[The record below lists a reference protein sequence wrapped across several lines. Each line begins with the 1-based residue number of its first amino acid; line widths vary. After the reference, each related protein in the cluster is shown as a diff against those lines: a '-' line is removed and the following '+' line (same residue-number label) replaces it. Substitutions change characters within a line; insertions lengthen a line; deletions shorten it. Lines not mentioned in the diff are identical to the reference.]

1 MAPSRR
7 KSAAGK
13 AAAAAAAR
21 RQWKV
26 GDLVLAK
33 VKGFPAWPA
42 TVSEPEKWG
51 YPNPA
56 DWKKILV
63 YFFGTQQIAFCNPA
77 DVEPFTEEKK
87 QNLLMKRQGRGADF
101 VRAVQEIID
110 SYEKLKKQDQ
120 VDLSSDDDPTHANG
134 GNSLESSNHFEVKD
148 QRETSE
154 ATITGRNDP
163 SLQTDDASAE
173 AKIGSLQHKDVSLE
187 QPADNL
193 VIREKPIITTYTSRK
208 RSGGLRSRKRIM
220 QEKAPSIER
229 SRSSSRLESSRFQ
242 NIMMPPDDGNR
253 SSGDITRQIKK
264 SPDDSECDNADSSAF
279 VSNVSVEDNGSEIIT
294 ADSDSLSL
302 NEGSTLDSDVELSR
316 GLDFQIKAVVI
327 KKKRKQSR
335 KRGTDEV
342 AEPTVRLETEA
353 DVDVRLHDNNQI
365 PNLHHLPL
373 VKRARVRMG
382 KQSSLEEEH
391 NNFTQAEEKRST
403 EVAINAMEVDNSFF
417 QPEERTSHEAGVNIL
432 EPISSSSNSKGDLP
446 AHRDSLVV
454 RGVFSNSQLLRVKEI
469 QSFSCSADSESAL
482 PPTKRLHRALEAMSA
497 NASEGQAFIETST
510 VKALL
515 INGSSI
521 SMMSAS
527 DMVTVSKENS
537 ESEEQIADSPGNM
550 VSSFSS
556 GSKTILEETNKSSLD
571 VKICKEAGSIN
582 GPGLHKEVFP
592 EATDQGGDKDPSGLC
607 FETGNTC
614 ISIQAQSPLHLMPNL
629 DRRQVSLLS
638 HHGSLGQLLL
648 PKDEGNSDGT
658 ELKDFGDGNAN
669 KEPHTSKDSRMSPN
683 IISQADDTTKFT
695 PQKEV
700 GYEDSETVRSQINSD
715 SQANGI
721 CEVAKDVNFDQRQK
735 DASHVSFSEYHLDDK
750 DDLAQ
755 SSPPTAD
762 IVECPAQIFT
772 PNASVHVS
780 TSESVN
786 FIQNSGSSSPNSLSH
801 PKKIG
806 CTSVSD
812 EDKIESAVP
821 QRPKSI
827 GKWNNC
833 AEAHAALS
841 SFEAILGSL
850 TRTKESISRATRMAI
865 DCAKF
870 GVSAKV
876 VEILA
881 RSLESES
888 NLHKRVDLFFLVDS
902 IAQCSRGLK
911 GDAGGIYPS
920 AIQTVLPRLLSAAA
934 PPGSFAHENRRQCLK
949 VLRLWLERRILSE
962 SIIRHH
968 MRELDI
974 LGGSSSAGL
983 YSRRSA
989 RTERALDDPVRDM
1002 EGMLVDE
1009 YGSNSS
1015 FQLPGFCM
1023 PRMLKDEDDGSD
1035 SDGGF
1040 EAVTPEHY
1048 TETPEYQEFTPAVEK
1063 HTHILEDVDGELEME
1078 DVAPSCEAEMS
1089 STSGLLEQCLPQP
1102 FAPPLPQD
1110 VPPSSP
1116 PLPSSPPPPPPPP
1129 PPAMACSSAMPD
1141 PYTCGVDSNIYTN
1154 SHDLQD
1160 DLRQP
1165 STQNSVAPRINPS
1178 LSNAVPCRTPE
1189 CRDQI
1194 QVQHCDSTRSFS
1206 NYPVCQSNNVHRTDG
1221 PSFHH
1226 KAYPPRPQHP
1236 PPSNQF
1242 SYVQANQHAKSRREI
1257 PPPSYIHRFQPSH
1270 NFDCGNFYNNH
1281 ERMDLAHTSLMMAGD
1296 FLPPFL
1302 VCPRYPDKAKASY
1315 APVPYDGPPRE
1326 PTRLPHQE
1334 WDFHAREM
1342 HHRNFMP
1349 SRPPPERM
1357 GSSPSVPEKSIHEFT
1372 VKDSRGQDVN
1382 LGIYKGKVLLVVN
1395 VASKCG
1401 FTDSNYTQLTDLYKK
1416 YKDKGLEILAFPC
1429 NQFLKQEPGTSE
1441 DAQNFACTRYK
1452 ADYPIFHKVRVNGP
1466 NAAPVYKFLK
1476 ASKPGFMGN
1485 RIKWNFTKFLVGKD
1499 GQVLGRYSTTT
1510 APMAIEADIKKAL
1523 GEM

>member
-7 KSAAGK
+7 KGAAGK
-13 AAAAAAAR
+13 AAAAAAAAR

-87 QNLLMKRQGRGADF
+87 QTLLMKRQGRGADF

-110 SYEKLKKQDQ
+110 SYEKLKKQDR
-120 VDLSSDDDPTHANG
+120 VVLSSDDGPTHANG

-154 ATITGRNDP
+154 ATITGRNDL
-163 SLQTDDASAE
+163 SLQIDDASAE
-173 AKIGSLQHKDVSLE
+173 AKIGSLHHKDALLE
-187 QPADNL
+187 QPPDNV

-242 NIMMPPDDGNR
+242 NFMMPPDDGNK
-253 SSGDITRQIKK
+253 SSGDMSIDCIQDRSLRSARQIKK

-279 VSNVSVEDNGSEIIT
+279 VSNVSIEDNGSEIIT

-302 NEGSTLDSDVELSR
+302 NEGSTLDSGSRLETSETAVQCLEGDIELSR
-316 GLDFQIKAVVI
+316 GLDFQIKAVI
-327 KKKRKQSR
+327 RKKRKQNR
-335 KRGTDEV
+335 KRATDEV

-353 DVDVRLHDNNQI
+353 DVDVGLHDNNQNSQFACK
-365 PNLHHLPL
+365 NLNITQIKEDGDEHLPL

-391 NNFTQAEEKRST
+391 NNFTRAEEQRPN
-403 EVAINAMEVDNSFF
+403 EVALNAMEEDNSFF
-417 QPEERTSHEAGVNIL
+417 QPEERTSLEAGVNTL
-432 EPISSSSNSKGDLP
+432 EPISSSSNCNSDIP

-454 RGVFSNSQLLRVKEI
+454 RGIFSNVSPSKNCTPIQADKSQLLRVKEI
-469 QSFSCSADSESAL
+469 QSFCSSADSESAL
-482 PPTKRLHRALEAMSA
+482 PPSKRLHRALEAMSA
-497 NASEGQAFIETST
+497 NATEGQAFIETST
-510 VKALL
+510 VKTF

-521 SMMSAS
+521 SSIRSAS
-527 DMVTVSKENS
+527 DTVTVSKENS
-537 ESEEQIADSPGNM
+537 DSEEQIVDSPGNM

-556 GSKTILEETNKSSLD
+556 GSKKILEESNKSSLD
-571 VKICKEAGSIN
+571 VKICNEPGSIK
-582 GPGLHKEVFP
+582 GLGLCKEVFP
-592 EATDQGGDKDPSGLC
+592 EATDQGADKDLSGLC

-614 ISIQAQSPLHLMPNL
+614 VSTQARSPLHLMPNL
-629 DRRQVSLLS
+629 DRRQASLLS
-638 HHGSLGQLLL
+638 RHGSLGPLLL
-648 PKDEGNSDGT
+648 PKDEGNSGDT

-669 KEPHTSKDSRMSPN
+669 KELHTSKDSGMSPN
-683 IISQADDTTKFT
+683 IISQADDAAKVSPQSGANLLRFT
-695 PQKEV
+695 AEEV
-700 GYEDSETVRSQINSD
+700 GYEDSVTVRPQIDSD

-721 CEVAKDVNFDQRQK
+721 CEVAKDVNCDPRQK
-735 DASHVSFSEYHLDDK
+735 EASHVSFSEYHLDDK

-755 SSPPTAD
+755 SSPPPAD
-762 IVECPAQIFT
+762 RVECPAQVFT

-801 PKKIG
+801 PKKIVS
-806 CTSVSD
+806 TSVSD

-821 QRPKSI
+821 QRPKSV

-911 GDAGGIYPS
+911 GDVGGIYPS

-934 PPGSFAHENRRQCLK
+934 PPGSFAQENRRQCLK

-968 MRELDI
+968 IWELDI

-1048 TETPEYQEFTPAVEK
+1048 AEAPEYQEFTPAVEK

-1089 STSGLLEQCLPQP
+1089 STSGIGGGDAACNSHNQLEQCLPQP

-1129 PPAMACSSAMPD
+1129 PPAAPCSSAMPD
-1141 PYTCGVDSNIYTN
+1141 SYTSGVDSNNYTN

-1165 STQNSVAPRINPS
+1165 LTQNSVPPRINPS
-1178 LSNAVPCRTPE
+1178 LSNGVLCHTPE
-1189 CRDQI
+1189 CRDQM

-1242 SYVQANQHAKSRREI
+1242 SYVQANQHVKSRREI
-1257 PPPSYIHRFQPSH
+1257 PPPSYFRRFQHSH
-1270 NFDCGNFYNNH
+1270 DFDCGNFYNNH
-1281 ERMDLAHTSLMMAGD
+1281 ERMGPGPYELNDGWRFPA
-1296 FLPPFL
+1296 PFPG
-1302 VCPRYPDKAKASY
+1302 PRYPDKSKASY
-1315 APVPYDGPPRE
+1315 APVPYDGPPQE

-1334 WDFHAREM
+1334 WDFHSQGM
-1342 HHRNFMP
+1342 YHRNFMP
-1349 SRPPPERM
+1349 SRPPPECAIPVTNRA
-1357 GSSPSVPEKSIHEFT
+1357 PSIWRP
-1372 VKDSRGQDVN
+1372 R
-1382 LGIYKGKVLLVVN
+1382 
-1395 VASKCG
+1395 
-1401 FTDSNYTQLTDLYKK
+1401 
-1416 YKDKGLEILAFPC
+1416 
-1429 NQFLKQEPGTSE
+1429 
-1441 DAQNFACTRYK
+1441 
-1452 ADYPIFHKVRVNGP
+1452 
-1466 NAAPVYKFLK
+1466 
-1476 ASKPGFMGN
+1476 
-1485 RIKWNFTKFLVGKD
+1485 
-1499 GQVLGRYSTTT
+1499 
-1510 APMAIEADIKKAL
+1510 
-1523 GEM
+1523 

>member
-1 MAPSRR
+1 MMVI
-7 KSAAGK
+7 G
-13 AAAAAAAR
+13 
-21 RQWKV
+21 
-26 GDLVLAK
+26 
-33 VKGFPAWPA
+33 
-42 TVSEPEKWG
+42 
-51 YPNPA
+51 
-56 DWKKILV
+56 
-63 YFFGTQQIAFCNPA
+63 
-77 DVEPFTEEKK
+77 
-87 QNLLMKRQGRGADF
+87 
-101 VRAVQEIID
+101 VQEICQ
-110 SYEKLKKQDQ
+110 LT
-120 VDLSSDDDPTHANG
+120 LSRIYP
-134 GNSLESSNHFEVKD
+134 
-148 QRETSE
+148 
-154 ATITGRNDP
+154 
-163 SLQTDDASAE
+163 
-173 AKIGSLQHKDVSLE
+173 
-187 QPADNL
+187 
-193 VIREKPIITTYTSRK
+193 
-208 RSGGLRSRKRIM
+208 LRS
-220 QEKAPSIER
+220 
-229 SRSSSRLESSRFQ
+229 
-242 NIMMPPDDGNR
+242 
-253 SSGDITRQIKK
+253 TRQIKK

-302 NEGSTLDSDVELSR
+302 NEGSTLDSGFRLETTETAVQCLEGDVELSR

-353 DVDVRLHDNNQI
+353 DVDVSLHDNNQNSQFACE
-365 PNLHHLPL
+365 NLNITQTKEDGDEHLPL

-391 NNFTQAEEKRST
+391 NNFTQAEEKKST
-403 EVAINAMEVDNSFF
+403 EVAFNAMEVDNSFF

-454 RGVFSNSQLLRVKEI
+454 RGVFSNVSPSKNCTPTQAEKSQLLRVKEI

-582 GPGLHKEVFP
+582 GPGLRKEVFP

-658 ELKDFGDGNAN
+658 ELKDFGDGNTN

-695 PQKEV
+695 PQSGANLLQFTAEEV

-841 SFEAILGSL
+841 SFEAMLGSL

-865 DCAKF
+865 DC
-870 GVSAKV
+870 
-876 VEILA
+876 
-881 RSLESES
+881 
-888 NLHKRVDLFFLVDS
+888 
-902 IAQCSRGLK
+902 
-911 GDAGGIYPS
+911 
-920 AIQTVLPRLLSAAA
+920 
-934 PPGSFAHENRRQCLK
+934 
-949 VLRLWLERRILSE
+949 
-962 SIIRHH
+962 
-968 MRELDI
+968 
-974 LGGSSSAGL
+974 
-983 YSRRSA
+983 
-989 RTERALDDPVRDM
+989 
-1002 EGMLVDE
+1002 
-1009 YGSNSS
+1009 
-1015 FQLPGFCM
+1015 
-1023 PRMLKDEDDGSD
+1023 
-1035 SDGGF
+1035 
-1040 EAVTPEHY
+1040 
-1048 TETPEYQEFTPAVEK
+1048 
-1063 HTHILEDVDGELEME
+1063 
-1078 DVAPSCEAEMS
+1078 
-1089 STSGLLEQCLPQP
+1089 
-1102 FAPPLPQD
+1102 
-1110 VPPSSP
+1110 
-1116 PLPSSPPPPPPPP
+1116 
-1129 PPAMACSSAMPD
+1129 
-1141 PYTCGVDSNIYTN
+1141 
-1154 SHDLQD
+1154 
-1160 DLRQP
+1160 
-1165 STQNSVAPRINPS
+1165 
-1178 LSNAVPCRTPE
+1178 
-1189 CRDQI
+1189 
-1194 QVQHCDSTRSFS
+1194 
-1206 NYPVCQSNNVHRTDG
+1206 
-1221 PSFHH
+1221 
-1226 KAYPPRPQHP
+1226 
-1236 PPSNQF
+1236 
-1242 SYVQANQHAKSRREI
+1242 
-1257 PPPSYIHRFQPSH
+1257 
-1270 NFDCGNFYNNH
+1270 
-1281 ERMDLAHTSLMMAGD
+1281 
-1296 FLPPFL
+1296 
-1302 VCPRYPDKAKASY
+1302 
-1315 APVPYDGPPRE
+1315 
-1326 PTRLPHQE
+1326 
-1334 WDFHAREM
+1334 
-1342 HHRNFMP
+1342 
-1349 SRPPPERM
+1349 
-1357 GSSPSVPEKSIHEFT
+1357 
-1372 VKDSRGQDVN
+1372 
-1382 LGIYKGKVLLVVN
+1382 
-1395 VASKCG
+1395 
-1401 FTDSNYTQLTDLYKK
+1401 
-1416 YKDKGLEILAFPC
+1416 
-1429 NQFLKQEPGTSE
+1429 
-1441 DAQNFACTRYK
+1441 
-1452 ADYPIFHKVRVNGP
+1452 
-1466 NAAPVYKFLK
+1466 
-1476 ASKPGFMGN
+1476 
-1485 RIKWNFTKFLVGKD
+1485 
-1499 GQVLGRYSTTT
+1499 
-1510 APMAIEADIKKAL
+1510 
-1523 GEM
+1523 

>member
-87 QNLLMKRQGRGADF
+87 QTLLMKRQGRGADF

-110 SYEKLKKQDQ
+110 SYEKLKKQDR

-163 SLQTDDASAE
+163 SLQNDDASAE
-173 AKIGSLQHKDVSLE
+173 AKIGSLQRKDESLE
-187 QPADNL
+187 QPADNS
-193 VIREKPIITTYTSRK
+193 VIREKPTITTYTSRK

-253 SSGDITRQIKK
+253 SSGDMSTDFIHDRSLRSTRQIKK

-302 NEGSTLDSDVELSR
+302 NEGSTLDSGSRLETTETAVQCLEGDVELSR

-327 KKKRKQSR
+327 KKKRKQNR
-335 KRGTDEV
+335 KRAMDEV

-353 DVDVRLHDNNQI
+353 DVDVRLHDNNQNSQFACE
-365 PNLHHLPL
+365 NLNITQTKEDGDEHLPL

-403 EVAINAMEVDNSFF
+403 EVAFNAMEVDNSIL
-417 QPEERTSHEAGVNIL
+417 QPEERTSLEAGVNIL
-432 EPISSSSNSKGDLP
+432 EPISSSSNCKGDLP
-446 AHRDSLVV
+446 ARRDSLVV
-454 RGVFSNSQLLRVKEI
+454 RGFFSNVSPSKNCTPTQADKSQLLKVKEI

-521 SMMSAS
+521 SMMSTS

-550 VSSFSS
+550 VSSFSP
-556 GSKTILEETNKSSLD
+556 GSKTILEESNKSSLD
-571 VKICKEAGSIN
+571 VKICNEAGSVS
-582 GPGLHKEVFP
+582 GPGLCKRVFS

-607 FETGNTC
+607 FENGNTC

-669 KEPHTSKDSRMSPN
+669 KELHTSKDSSMSPN
-683 IISQADDTTKFT
+683 IISQADDTTKLT
-695 PQKEV
+695 PQSGANLLQFTAGEV
-700 GYEDSETVRSQINSD
+700 GYEDSETVRSQIDSD

-735 DASHVSFSEYHLDDK
+735 EGSHVSFSEYHLDDK

-755 SSPPTAD
+755 SSPPPAD

-833 AEAHAALS
+833 AESHAALS
-841 SFEAILGSL
+841 SFEAMLGSL

-920 AIQTVLPRLLSAAA
+920 AIQTVLPRLLLAAA
-934 PPGSFAHENRRQCLK
+934 PPGSFAHENRRQ
-949 VLRLWLERRILSE
+949 LWLERRILSE

-968 MRELDI
+968 MRELDM

-1048 TETPEYQEFTPAVEK
+1048 TETPEYHEFTPAVEK

-1089 STSGLLEQCLPQP
+1089 STSGIGGGDAACNPHNQLEQCLPQP

-1110 VPPSSP
+1110 
-1116 PLPSSPPPPPPPP
+1116 
-1129 PPAMACSSAMPD
+1129 
-1141 PYTCGVDSNIYTN
+1141 
-1154 SHDLQD
+1154 DLQD

-1178 LSNAVPCRTPE
+1178 LSNAVLCRTPE

-1206 NYPVCQSNNVHRTDG
+1206 NYPGCQSNNIHRTDG

-1242 SYVQANQHAKSRREI
+1242 SYVQANQHVKSRREI
-1257 PPPSYIHRFQPSH
+1257 PPPSYFHRFQPSH

-1281 ERMDLAHTSLMMAGD
+1281 ERMGPGPYELNDGWRFPA
-1296 FLPPFL
+1296 PFPG
-1302 VCPRYPDKAKASY
+1302 PRYPDKAKASY
-1315 APVPYDGPPRE
+1315 APGPYDGPPRE

-1349 SRPPPERM
+1349 SRPPPERAIPVSNRAFQQM
-1357 GSSPSVPEKSIHEFT
+1357 QRVA
-1372 VKDSRGQDVN
+1372 DS
-1382 LGIYKGKVLLVVN
+1382 
-1395 VASKCG
+1395 
-1401 FTDSNYTQLTDLYKK
+1401 
-1416 YKDKGLEILAFPC
+1416 
-1429 NQFLKQEPGTSE
+1429 
-1441 DAQNFACTRYK
+1441 
-1452 ADYPIFHKVRVNGP
+1452 H
-1466 NAAPVYKFLK
+1466 
-1476 ASKPGFMGN
+1476 
-1485 RIKWNFTKFLVGKD
+1485 
-1499 GQVLGRYSTTT
+1499 
-1510 APMAIEADIKKAL
+1510 
-1523 GEM
+1523 

>member
-1 MAPSRR
+1 MAPTRR

-110 SYEKLKKQDQ
+110 SYEKLKKQDR

-253 SSGDITRQIKK
+253 SSGDMSIDFIQDRSLRSTRQIKK

-302 NEGSTLDSDVELSR
+302 NEGSTLDSGFRLETTETAVQCLEGDVELSR

-353 DVDVRLHDNNQI
+353 DVDVRLHDNNQNSQFACE
-365 PNLHHLPL
+365 NLNITQTKEDGDEHLPL

-403 EVAINAMEVDNSFF
+403 EVAFNAMEVDNSFF
-417 QPEERTSHEAGVNIL
+417 QPEERTSLEAGVNIL
-432 EPISSSSNSKGDLP
+432 EPISSSSNSKGDSKGDLP

-454 RGVFSNSQLLRVKEI
+454 RGVFSNVSPSKNCTPTQADKSQLLRVKDI

-515 INGSSI
+515 INGSSV

-527 DMVTVSKENS
+527 DMVTISKENS

-571 VKICKEAGSIN
+571 VKICKEAGSVN
-582 GPGLHKEVFP
+582 GPGLHKEVLP

-669 KEPHTSKDSRMSPN
+669 KEPPTSKDSRMSPN

-695 PQKEV
+695 PQSGANLLQFTAEEV

-755 SSPPTAD
+755 SSPPPAD

-841 SFEAILGSL
+841 SFEAMLGSL

-1089 STSGLLEQCLPQP
+1089 STSGIGGGDAARNSHNQLEQCLPQP

-1129 PPAMACSSAMPD
+1129 PPSAMACSSAMPD

-1165 STQNSVAPRINPS
+1165 STQNSVAPRTNPS

-1242 SYVQANQHAKSRREI
+1242 SYVHANQHVKSRREI

-1270 NFDCGNFYNNH
+1270 NFDCGNFSNNH
-1281 ERMDLAHTSLMMAGD
+1281 ERMGPGPYELNDGWRFPA
-1296 FLPPFL
+1296 PFPG
-1302 VCPRYPDKAKASY
+1302 PRYPDKAKASY

-1349 SRPPPERM
+1349 SRPPPERAIPV
-1357 GSSPSVPEKSIHEFT
+1357 SNRAPSIWRP
-1372 VKDSRGQDVN
+1372 R
-1382 LGIYKGKVLLVVN
+1382 
-1395 VASKCG
+1395 
-1401 FTDSNYTQLTDLYKK
+1401 
-1416 YKDKGLEILAFPC
+1416 
-1429 NQFLKQEPGTSE
+1429 
-1441 DAQNFACTRYK
+1441 
-1452 ADYPIFHKVRVNGP
+1452 
-1466 NAAPVYKFLK
+1466 
-1476 ASKPGFMGN
+1476 
-1485 RIKWNFTKFLVGKD
+1485 
-1499 GQVLGRYSTTT
+1499 
-1510 APMAIEADIKKAL
+1510 
-1523 GEM
+1523 

>member
-7 KSAAGK
+7 KGAAGK
-13 AAAAAAAR
+13 AAAAAAAAR

-87 QNLLMKRQGRGADF
+87 QTLLMKRQGRGADF

-110 SYEKLKKQDQ
+110 SYEKLKKQDR
-120 VDLSSDDDPTHANG
+120 VVLSSDDGPTHANGG

-154 ATITGRNDP
+154 ATITGRNDL
-163 SLQTDDASAE
+163 SLQIDDASAE
-173 AKIGSLQHKDVSLE
+173 AKIGSLHHKDALLE
-187 QPADNL
+187 QPPDDA

-242 NIMMPPDDGNR
+242 NFMMPPDDGNK
-253 SSGDITRQIKK
+253 SSGDMSIDCIQDRSLRSARQIKK

-279 VSNVSVEDNGSEIIT
+279 VSNVSIEDNGSEIIT

-302 NEGSTLDSDVELSR
+302 NEGSTLDSGSRLETSETAVQCLEGDIELSR
-316 GLDFQIKAVVI
+316 GLDFQIKAVI
-327 KKKRKQSR
+327 RKKRKQNR
-335 KRGTDEV
+335 KRATDEV

-353 DVDVRLHDNNQI
+353 DVDVGLHDNNQNSQFACK
-365 PNLHHLPL
+365 NLNITQIKEDGDEHLPL

-391 NNFTQAEEKRST
+391 NNFTRAEEQRPN
-403 EVAINAMEVDNSFF
+403 EVALNAMEEDNSFF
-417 QPEERTSHEAGVNIL
+417 QPEERTSLEAGVNTL
-432 EPISSSSNSKGDLP
+432 EPISSSSNCNSDIP

-454 RGVFSNSQLLRVKEI
+454 RGIFSNVSPSKNCTPIQADKSQLLRVKEI
-469 QSFSCSADSESAL
+469 QSFCSSADSESAL
-482 PPTKRLHRALEAMSA
+482 PPSKRLHRALEAMSA
-497 NASEGQAFIETST
+497 NATEGQAFIETST
-510 VKALL
+510 VKTF
-515 INGSSI
+515 IIGSSI
-521 SMMSAS
+521 SSIRSAS
-527 DMVTVSKENS
+527 DTVTVSKENS
-537 ESEEQIADSPGNM
+537 DSEEQIVDSPGNM

-556 GSKTILEETNKSSLD
+556 GSKKILEESNKSSLD
-571 VKICKEAGSIN
+571 VKICNEPGSIK
-582 GPGLHKEVFP
+582 GLGLCKEVFP
-592 EATDQGGDKDPSGLC
+592 EATDQGADKDLSGLC

-614 ISIQAQSPLHLMPNL
+614 VSTQARSPLHLMPNL
-629 DRRQVSLLS
+629 DRRQASLLS
-638 HHGSLGQLLL
+638 RHGSLGPLLL
-648 PKDEGNSDGT
+648 PKDEGNSCDT

-669 KEPHTSKDSRMSPN
+669 KELHTSKDSGMSPN
-683 IISQADDTTKFT
+683 IISQADDTAKVSPQSGANLLRFT
-695 PQKEV
+695 AEEV
-700 GYEDSETVRSQINSD
+700 GYEDSVTVRPQIDSD

-721 CEVAKDVNFDQRQK
+721 CEVAKDVNCDPRQK
-735 DASHVSFSEYHLDDK
+735 EASHVSFSEYHLDDK

-755 SSPPTAD
+755 SSPPPAD
-762 IVECPAQIFT
+762 RVECPAQVFT

-801 PKKIG
+801 PKKIVS
-806 CTSVSD
+806 TSVSD

-821 QRPKSI
+821 QRPKSV

-911 GDAGGIYPS
+911 GDVGGIYPS

-934 PPGSFAHENRRQCLK
+934 PPGSFAQENRRQCLK

-968 MRELDI
+968 IWELDI

-1048 TETPEYQEFTPAVEK
+1048 AEAPEYQEFTPAVEK

-1089 STSGLLEQCLPQP
+1089 STSGIGGGDAACISHNQLEQCLPQP

-1129 PPAMACSSAMPD
+1129 PPAAPCSSAMPD
-1141 PYTCGVDSNIYTN
+1141 SYTSGVDSNNYTN

-1165 STQNSVAPRINPS
+1165 LTQNSVPPRINPS
-1178 LSNAVPCRTPE
+1178 LSNAVICRTPE
-1189 CRDQI
+1189 CRDQM

-1242 SYVQANQHAKSRREI
+1242 SYVQANQHVKSRREI
-1257 PPPSYIHRFQPSH
+1257 PPPSYFRRFQHSH
-1270 NFDCGNFYNNH
+1270 DFDCGNFYNNH
-1281 ERMDLAHTSLMMAGD
+1281 ERMGPGPYELNDGWRFPA
-1296 FLPPFL
+1296 PFPG
-1302 VCPRYPDKAKASY
+1302 PRYPDKSKASY
-1315 APVPYDGPPRE
+1315 APVPYDGPPQE

-1334 WDFHAREM
+1334 WDFHSQGM
-1342 HHRNFMP
+1342 YHRNFMP
-1349 SRPPPERM
+1349 SRPPPECAIPVTNRA
-1357 GSSPSVPEKSIHEFT
+1357 PSIWRP
-1372 VKDSRGQDVN
+1372 R
-1382 LGIYKGKVLLVVN
+1382 
-1395 VASKCG
+1395 
-1401 FTDSNYTQLTDLYKK
+1401 
-1416 YKDKGLEILAFPC
+1416 
-1429 NQFLKQEPGTSE
+1429 
-1441 DAQNFACTRYK
+1441 
-1452 ADYPIFHKVRVNGP
+1452 
-1466 NAAPVYKFLK
+1466 
-1476 ASKPGFMGN
+1476 
-1485 RIKWNFTKFLVGKD
+1485 
-1499 GQVLGRYSTTT
+1499 
-1510 APMAIEADIKKAL
+1510 
-1523 GEM
+1523 

>member
-7 KSAAGK
+7 KGAAGK

-51 YPNPA
+51 YPNPV

-87 QNLLMKRQGRGADF
+87 QTLLMKRQGRGADF

-110 SYEKLKKQDQ
+110 SYEKLKKQDR
-120 VDLSSDDDPTHANG
+120 VDLSSDDGPTHANC

-154 ATITGRNDP
+154 ATITGRNDL
-163 SLQTDDASAE
+163 SLQIDDASAE
-173 AKIGSLQHKDVSLE
+173 AKIGSLHHKDALLE
-187 QPADNL
+187 QPPDNV

-242 NIMMPPDDGNR
+242 NFMMPPDDGNK
-253 SSGDITRQIKK
+253 SSGDMSIDCIQDRSLRSTRQIKK

-279 VSNVSVEDNGSEIIT
+279 VSNVSIEDNGSEIIT

-302 NEGSTLDSDVELSR
+302 NEGSTLDSGSRLETSETAVHCLEGDIELSR

-327 KKKRKQSR
+327 RKKRKQNR
-335 KRGTDEV
+335 KRATDEV
-342 AEPTVRLETEA
+342 VEPTVRLETEA
-353 DVDVRLHDNNQI
+353 DVDVGLHDNNQNSEFACK
-365 PNLHHLPL
+365 NLNITQSKEDGDEHLPL

-382 KQSSLEEEH
+382 KQSLEEEH
-391 NNFTQAEEKRST
+391 NNFTRAEEQRPN
-403 EVAINAMEVDNSFF
+403 EVAFNAMEEDNSFF
-417 QPEERTSHEAGVNIL
+417 QPEERTSLEAGVNTL
-432 EPISSSSNSKGDLP
+432 EPISSSSNCDSDIP

-454 RGVFSNSQLLRVKEI
+454 RGIFSNVSTSKNCTPIQADKSQLLRVKEI
-469 QSFSCSADSESAL
+469 QSFCSSADSESAL
-482 PPTKRLHRALEAMSA
+482 PPSKRLHRALEAMSA
-497 NASEGQAFIETST
+497 NATEGQAFIETST
-510 VKALL
+510 VKTF
-515 INGSSI
+515 IIGSSI
-521 SMMSAS
+521 SSIRSAS
-527 DMVTVSKENS
+527 DMVAVSKENS
-537 ESEEQIADSPGNM
+537 DSEEQIVDSPGNM

-556 GSKTILEETNKSSLD
+556 GSKKILEESNKSSLD
-571 VKICKEAGSIN
+571 DKICNEPGSIK
-582 GPGLHKEVFP
+582 GPGLCEEVFP
-592 EATDQGGDKDPSGLC
+592 EFADQGADKDLSGLC

-614 ISIQAQSPLHLMPNL
+614 ISTQARSPLHLMPNL
-629 DRRQVSLLS
+629 DRRQASLLS
-638 HHGSLGQLLL
+638 CQGSLGQLL
-648 PKDEGNSDGT
+648 PQKDEGNSDDT
-658 ELKDFGDGNAN
+658 ELKDFRDGNAS
-669 KEPHTSKDSRMSPN
+669 KELHTSKDSGMSPN
-683 IISQADDTTKFT
+683 IISQADDAAKVSPQSVANLLRFT
-695 PQKEV
+695 AEEV
-700 GYEDSETVRSQINSD
+700 GHEDSETVRPRIDSD

-721 CEVAKDVNFDQRQK
+721 CEVAKDVHCDQREK
-735 DASHVSFSEYHLDDK
+735 EASHVSFSEYHLDDK
-750 DDLAQ
+750 DELAQ
-755 SSPPTAD
+755 SSPPPAD
-762 IVECPAQIFT
+762 RVECPAQILT

-801 PKKIG
+801 PKKIM

-821 QRPKSI
+821 QRPKSV

-876 VEILA
+876 VEILT

-911 GDAGGIYPS
+911 GDVGGIYPS

-934 PPGSFAHENRRQCLK
+934 PPGSFAQENRRQCLK

-968 MRELDI
+968 IWELDV

-1048 TETPEYQEFTPAVEK
+1048 TEAPEYQEFTPAVEK

-1089 STSGLLEQCLPQP
+1089 STSGIGGGDAACNSHNQLEQCLPQP
-1102 FAPPLPQD
+1102 FAPPLPHD

-1116 PLPSSPPPPPPPP
+1116 PLPSSPPPLPPPP
-1129 PPAMACSSAMPD
+1129 PPAAPPCSSAMPD
-1141 PYTCGVDSNIYTN
+1141 PYTSRVDSNIYTN

-1165 STQNSVAPRINPS
+1165 LTQNSVPSRINPS

-1189 CRDQI
+1189 CRDQM

-1242 SYVQANQHAKSRREI
+1242 SYVQANQHVKSRREI
-1257 PPPSYIHRFQPSH
+1257 PPPSYFHRFQHSH
-1270 NFDCGNFYNNH
+1270 DFDCGNFYNNH
-1281 ERMDLAHTSLMMAGD
+1281 ERMRPGPYELNDGWRFPA
-1296 FLPPFL
+1296 PFPG
-1302 VCPRYPDKAKASY
+1302 PRYPDKAKASY
-1315 APVPYDGPPRE
+1315 APVPYDGPPQE
-1326 PTRLPHQE
+1326 PPRLPHQE
-1334 WDFHAREM
+1334 WDFHAQGM
-1342 HHRNFMP
+1342 YHRNFMP
-1349 SRPPPERM
+1349 SRPPPECAIPVTNRA
-1357 GSSPSVPEKSIHEFT
+1357 PSIWRP
-1372 VKDSRGQDVN
+1372 R
-1382 LGIYKGKVLLVVN
+1382 
-1395 VASKCG
+1395 
-1401 FTDSNYTQLTDLYKK
+1401 
-1416 YKDKGLEILAFPC
+1416 
-1429 NQFLKQEPGTSE
+1429 
-1441 DAQNFACTRYK
+1441 
-1452 ADYPIFHKVRVNGP
+1452 
-1466 NAAPVYKFLK
+1466 
-1476 ASKPGFMGN
+1476 
-1485 RIKWNFTKFLVGKD
+1485 
-1499 GQVLGRYSTTT
+1499 
-1510 APMAIEADIKKAL
+1510 
-1523 GEM
+1523 

>member
-7 KSAAGK
+7 KGAAGK

-87 QNLLMKRQGRGADF
+87 QTLLMKRQGRGADF

-110 SYEKLKKQDQ
+110 SYEKLKKQDR
-120 VDLSSDDDPTHANG
+120 VVLSSDDGPTHANG

-154 ATITGRNDP
+154 ATITGRNDL
-163 SLQTDDASAE
+163 SLQIDDASAE
-173 AKIGSLQHKDVSLE
+173 AKIGSLHHKDVLLE
-187 QPADNL
+187 QPPDNV

-242 NIMMPPDDGNR
+242 NFMMPPDDGNK
-253 SSGDITRQIKK
+253 SSGDMSIDCIQDRSLRSTRQIKK

-279 VSNVSVEDNGSEIIT
+279 VSNVSIEDNGSEIIT

-302 NEGSTLDSDVELSR
+302 NEGSTLDSGSRLETSETAVQCLEGDIELSR
-316 GLDFQIKAVVI
+316 GLDFQIKNVVI
-327 KKKRKQSR
+327 RKKRKQNR
-335 KRGTDEV
+335 KRATDEV

-353 DVDVRLHDNNQI
+353 DVDVGLHDNNQNSQFACK
-365 PNLHHLPL
+365 NLNINQIKEDGDEHLPL

-391 NNFTQAEEKRST
+391 NNFTRAEERRPN
-403 EVAINAMEVDNSFF
+403 EVAFNAMEEDNSFF
-417 QPEERTSHEAGVNIL
+417 QPEERTSLEAGVNTL
-432 EPISSSSNSKGDLP
+432 EPISSSSNCNSDIV

-454 RGVFSNSQLLRVKEI
+454 RGIFSNVSPSKNCTPIQEDKSQLLRVKEI
-469 QSFSCSADSESAL
+469 QSFCSSADSESAL
-482 PPTKRLHRALEAMSA
+482 PPSKRLHRALEAMSA
-497 NASEGQAFIETST
+497 NATEGQAFIETST
-510 VKALL
+510 VKTF
-515 INGSSI
+515 IIGSSI
-521 SMMSAS
+521 SSIKSAS

-537 ESEEQIADSPGNM
+537 DSEEQIVDSPGNM

-556 GSKTILEETNKSSLD
+556 GSKKILEESNKSSLD
-571 VKICKEAGSIN
+571 VKICNEPGSIK
-582 GPGLHKEVFP
+582 GPGLCKEVFP
-592 EATDQGGDKDPSGLC
+592 EATDQGADKDLSGLC

-614 ISIQAQSPLHLMPNL
+614 TSTQARSPLQLMPNL
-629 DRRQVSLLS
+629 DRRQASLLS
-638 HHGSLGQLLL
+638 RHGSLGQLLL
-648 PKDEGNSDGT
+648 PKDEGNSDDT

-669 KEPHTSKDSRMSPN
+669 KELHTSKDSGMSPN
-683 IISQADDTTKFT
+683 IISQADDAAKVSPQSGANLLRFT
-695 PQKEV
+695 AEEV
-700 GYEDSETVRSQINSD
+700 GYEDSETVRPHIDSD

-721 CEVAKDVNFDQRQK
+721 CEVAKDVNCDQRQK
-735 DASHVSFSEYHLDDK
+735 EASHVSFSEYHLDDK

-755 SSPPTAD
+755 SSLPPAD
-762 IVECPAQIFT
+762 RVECPAQIFT

-801 PKKIG
+801 PKKIVS
-806 CTSVSD
+806 TSVSD

-821 QRPKSI
+821 QRPKSV

-911 GDAGGIYPS
+911 GDVGGIYPS

-934 PPGSFAHENRRQCLK
+934 PPGSFAQENRRQCLK

-968 MRELDI
+968 IWELDI

-1048 TETPEYQEFTPAVEK
+1048 AEAPEYQEFTPAVEK

-1089 STSGLLEQCLPQP
+1089 STSGIGGGDAACNSHNQLEQCLPQP

-1129 PPAMACSSAMPD
+1129 PPAAPCSSAMPD
-1141 PYTCGVDSNIYTN
+1141 SYTSGVDSNIYTN

-1165 STQNSVAPRINPS
+1165 LTQNSVPPRINPS
-1178 LSNAVPCRTPE
+1178 LSNAVLCRTPE
-1189 CRDQI
+1189 CRDQM

-1242 SYVQANQHAKSRREI
+1242 SYVQANQHVKSRREI
-1257 PPPSYIHRFQPSH
+1257 PPPSYFNRFQHSH
-1270 NFDCGNFYNNH
+1270 DFDCGNFYNNH
-1281 ERMDLAHTSLMMAGD
+1281 ERMRPGPYELNDGWRFPA
-1296 FLPPFL
+1296 PFPG
-1302 VCPRYPDKAKASY
+1302 PRYPDKAKASY
-1315 APVPYDGPPRE
+1315 APVPYDGPPQE

-1334 WDFHAREM
+1334 WDFHAQGM
-1342 HHRNFMP
+1342 YHRNFMP
-1349 SRPPPERM
+1349 SRPPPECAIPVTNRA
-1357 GSSPSVPEKSIHEFT
+1357 PSIWRP
-1372 VKDSRGQDVN
+1372 R
-1382 LGIYKGKVLLVVN
+1382 
-1395 VASKCG
+1395 
-1401 FTDSNYTQLTDLYKK
+1401 
-1416 YKDKGLEILAFPC
+1416 
-1429 NQFLKQEPGTSE
+1429 
-1441 DAQNFACTRYK
+1441 
-1452 ADYPIFHKVRVNGP
+1452 
-1466 NAAPVYKFLK
+1466 
-1476 ASKPGFMGN
+1476 
-1485 RIKWNFTKFLVGKD
+1485 
-1499 GQVLGRYSTTT
+1499 
-1510 APMAIEADIKKAL
+1510 
-1523 GEM
+1523 

>member
-7 KSAAGK
+7 KGAAGK
-13 AAAAAAAR
+13 AAAAAAAAR

-87 QNLLMKRQGRGADF
+87 QTLLMKRQGRGADF

-110 SYEKLKKQDQ
+110 SYEKLKKQDR
-120 VDLSSDDDPTHANG
+120 VVLSSDDGPTHANGG

-154 ATITGRNDP
+154 ATITGRNDL
-163 SLQTDDASAE
+163 SLQIDDASAE
-173 AKIGSLQHKDVSLE
+173 AKIGSLHHKDALLE
-187 QPADNL
+187 QPPDNV

-242 NIMMPPDDGNR
+242 NFMMPPDDGNK
-253 SSGDITRQIKK
+253 SSGDMSIDCIQDRSLRSARQIKK

-279 VSNVSVEDNGSEIIT
+279 VSNVSIEDNGSEIIT

-302 NEGSTLDSDVELSR
+302 NEGSTLDSGSRLETSETAVQCLEGDIELSR
-316 GLDFQIKAVVI
+316 GLDFQIKAVI
-327 KKKRKQSR
+327 RKKRKQNR
-335 KRGTDEV
+335 KRATDEV

-353 DVDVRLHDNNQI
+353 DVDVGLHDNNQNSQFACK
-365 PNLHHLPL
+365 NLNITQIKEDGDEHLPL

-391 NNFTQAEEKRST
+391 NNFTQAEEQRPN
-403 EVAINAMEVDNSFF
+403 EVAFNAMEEDNSFF
-417 QPEERTSHEAGVNIL
+417 QPEERTSLEAGVNTL
-432 EPISSSSNSKGDLP
+432 EPISSSSNCNSDIP

-454 RGVFSNSQLLRVKEI
+454 RGSFSNVSPSKNCTPIQADKSQLLKVKEI
-469 QSFSCSADSESAL
+469 QSFCSSADSESAL
-482 PPTKRLHRALEAMSA
+482 PPSKRLHRALEAMSA
-497 NASEGQAFIETST
+497 NATEGQAFIETST
-510 VKALL
+510 VKTF

-521 SMMSAS
+521 SSIRSAS
-527 DMVTVSKENS
+527 DTVTVSKENS
-537 ESEEQIADSPGNM
+537 DSEEQIVDSPGNM

-556 GSKTILEETNKSSLD
+556 GSKKILEESNNSSLD
-571 VKICKEAGSIN
+571 VKICNEPGSIK
-582 GPGLHKEVFP
+582 GLGLCKEVFP
-592 EATDQGGDKDPSGLC
+592 EATDQGADKDLSGLC

-614 ISIQAQSPLHLMPNL
+614 VSTQARSPLHLMPNL
-629 DRRQVSLLS
+629 DRRQASLLS
-638 HHGSLGQLLL
+638 RHGSLGPLLL
-648 PKDEGNSDGT
+648 PKDEGNSCDT

-669 KEPHTSKDSRMSPN
+669 KELHTSKDSGMSPN
-683 IISQADDTTKFT
+683 IISQADGTAKVSPQSGANLLRFT
-695 PQKEV
+695 AEEV
-700 GYEDSETVRSQINSD
+700 GYEDSETVRPQIDSD

-721 CEVAKDVNFDQRQK
+721 CEVAKDVNCDPRQK
-735 DASHVSFSEYHLDDK
+735 EASHVSFSEYHLDDK

-755 SSPPTAD
+755 SSPPPAD
-762 IVECPAQIFT
+762 RVECPAQIFT

-801 PKKIG
+801 PKKIVS
-806 CTSVSD
+806 TSVSD

-821 QRPKSI
+821 QRPKSV

-911 GDAGGIYPS
+911 GDVGGIYPS

-934 PPGSFAHENRRQCLK
+934 PPGSFAQENRRQCLK

-968 MRELDI
+968 IWELDI

-1048 TETPEYQEFTPAVEK
+1048 AEAPEYQEFTPAVEK

-1089 STSGLLEQCLPQP
+1089 STSGIGGGDAACNSHNQLEQCLPQP

-1129 PPAMACSSAMPD
+1129 PPAAPCSSAMPD
-1141 PYTCGVDSNIYTN
+1141 SYTSGVDSNNYTN

-1165 STQNSVAPRINPS
+1165 LTQNSVPPRINPS
-1178 LSNAVPCRTPE
+1178 LSNAVLCHTPE
-1189 CRDQI
+1189 CRDQM

-1242 SYVQANQHAKSRREI
+1242 SYVQANQHVKSRREI
-1257 PPPSYIHRFQPSH
+1257 PPPSYFRRFQHSH
-1270 NFDCGNFYNNH
+1270 DFDCGNFYNNH
-1281 ERMDLAHTSLMMAGD
+1281 ERMGPGPYELNDGWRFPA
-1296 FLPPFL
+1296 PFPG
-1302 VCPRYPDKAKASY
+1302 PRYPDKSKASY
-1315 APVPYDGPPRE
+1315 APVPYDGPPQE

-1334 WDFHAREM
+1334 WDFHSQGM
-1342 HHRNFMP
+1342 YHRNFMP
-1349 SRPPPERM
+1349 SRPPPECAIPVTNRA
-1357 GSSPSVPEKSIHEFT
+1357 PSIWRP
-1372 VKDSRGQDVN
+1372 R
-1382 LGIYKGKVLLVVN
+1382 
-1395 VASKCG
+1395 
-1401 FTDSNYTQLTDLYKK
+1401 
-1416 YKDKGLEILAFPC
+1416 
-1429 NQFLKQEPGTSE
+1429 
-1441 DAQNFACTRYK
+1441 
-1452 ADYPIFHKVRVNGP
+1452 
-1466 NAAPVYKFLK
+1466 
-1476 ASKPGFMGN
+1476 
-1485 RIKWNFTKFLVGKD
+1485 
-1499 GQVLGRYSTTT
+1499 
-1510 APMAIEADIKKAL
+1510 
-1523 GEM
+1523 

>member
-7 KSAAGK
+7 KGAAGK
-13 AAAAAAAR
+13 AAAAAAAAR

-87 QNLLMKRQGRGADF
+87 QTLLMKRQGRGADF

-110 SYEKLKKQDQ
+110 SYEKLKKQDR
-120 VDLSSDDDPTHANG
+120 VVLSSDDGPTHANGG

-154 ATITGRNDP
+154 ATITGRNDL
-163 SLQTDDASAE
+163 SLQIDDASAE
-173 AKIGSLQHKDVSLE
+173 AKIGSLHHKDALLE
-187 QPADNL
+187 QPPDNV

-242 NIMMPPDDGNR
+242 NFMMPPDDGNK
-253 SSGDITRQIKK
+253 SSGDMSIDCIQDRSLRSARQIKK

-279 VSNVSVEDNGSEIIT
+279 VSNVSIEDNGSEIIT

-302 NEGSTLDSDVELSR
+302 NEGSTLDSGSRLETSETAVQCLEGDIELSR
-316 GLDFQIKAVVI
+316 GLDFQIKAVI
-327 KKKRKQSR
+327 RKKRKQNR
-335 KRGTDEV
+335 KRATDEV

-353 DVDVRLHDNNQI
+353 DVDVGLHDNNQNSQFACK
-365 PNLHHLPL
+365 NLNITQIKEDGDEHLPL

-391 NNFTQAEEKRST
+391 NNFTRAEEQRPN
-403 EVAINAMEVDNSFF
+403 EVALNAMEEDNSFF
-417 QPEERTSHEAGVNIL
+417 QPEERTSLEAGVNTL
-432 EPISSSSNSKGDLP
+432 EPISSSSNCNSDIP

-454 RGVFSNSQLLRVKEI
+454 RGIFSNVSPSKNCTPIQADKSQLLRVKEI
-469 QSFSCSADSESAL
+469 QSFCSSADSESAL
-482 PPTKRLHRALEAMSA
+482 PPSKRLHRALEAMSA
-497 NASEGQAFIETST
+497 NATEGQAFIETST
-510 VKALL
+510 VKTF

-521 SMMSAS
+521 SSIRSAS
-527 DMVTVSKENS
+527 DTVTVSKENS
-537 ESEEQIADSPGNM
+537 DSEEQIVDSPGNM

-556 GSKTILEETNKSSLD
+556 GSKKILEESNKSSLD
-571 VKICKEAGSIN
+571 VKICNEPGSIK
-582 GPGLHKEVFP
+582 GLGLCKEVFP
-592 EATDQGGDKDPSGLC
+592 EATDQGADKDLSGLC

-614 ISIQAQSPLHLMPNL
+614 VSTQARSPLHLMPNL
-629 DRRQVSLLS
+629 DRRQASLLS
-638 HHGSLGQLLL
+638 RHGSLGPLLL
-648 PKDEGNSDGT
+648 PKDEGNSCDT

-669 KEPHTSKDSRMSPN
+669 KELHTSKDSGMSPN
-683 IISQADDTTKFT
+683 IISQADDAAKVSPQSGANLLRFT
-695 PQKEV
+695 AEEV
-700 GYEDSETVRSQINSD
+700 GYEDSETVRPQIDSD

-721 CEVAKDVNFDQRQK
+721 CEVAKDVNCDPRQK
-735 DASHVSFSEYHLDDK
+735 EASHVSFSEYHLDDK

-755 SSPPTAD
+755 SSPPPAD
-762 IVECPAQIFT
+762 RVECPAQIFT

-801 PKKIG
+801 PKKIVS
-806 CTSVSD
+806 TSVSD

-821 QRPKSI
+821 QRPKSV

-911 GDAGGIYPS
+911 GDVGGIYPS

-934 PPGSFAHENRRQCLK
+934 PPGSFAQENRRQCLK

-968 MRELDI
+968 IWELDI

-1048 TETPEYQEFTPAVEK
+1048 AEAPEYQEFTPAVEK

-1089 STSGLLEQCLPQP
+1089 STSGIGGGDAACNSHNQLEQCLPQP

-1129 PPAMACSSAMPD
+1129 PPAAPCSSAMPD
-1141 PYTCGVDSNIYTN
+1141 SYTSGVDSNNYTN

-1165 STQNSVAPRINPS
+1165 LTQNSVPPRINPS
-1178 LSNAVPCRTPE
+1178 LSNGVLCHTPE
-1189 CRDQI
+1189 CRDQM

-1242 SYVQANQHAKSRREI
+1242 SYVQANQHVKSRREI
-1257 PPPSYIHRFQPSH
+1257 PPPSYFRRFQHSH
-1270 NFDCGNFYNNH
+1270 DFDCGNFYNNH
-1281 ERMDLAHTSLMMAGD
+1281 ERMGPGPYELNDGWRFPA
-1296 FLPPFL
+1296 PFPG
-1302 VCPRYPDKAKASY
+1302 PRYPDKSKASY
-1315 APVPYDGPPRE
+1315 APVPYDGPPQE

-1334 WDFHAREM
+1334 WDFHSQGM
-1342 HHRNFMP
+1342 YHRNFMP
-1349 SRPPPERM
+1349 SRPPPECAIPVTNRA
-1357 GSSPSVPEKSIHEFT
+1357 PSIWRP
-1372 VKDSRGQDVN
+1372 R
-1382 LGIYKGKVLLVVN
+1382 
-1395 VASKCG
+1395 
-1401 FTDSNYTQLTDLYKK
+1401 
-1416 YKDKGLEILAFPC
+1416 
-1429 NQFLKQEPGTSE
+1429 
-1441 DAQNFACTRYK
+1441 
-1452 ADYPIFHKVRVNGP
+1452 
-1466 NAAPVYKFLK
+1466 
-1476 ASKPGFMGN
+1476 
-1485 RIKWNFTKFLVGKD
+1485 
-1499 GQVLGRYSTTT
+1499 
-1510 APMAIEADIKKAL
+1510 
-1523 GEM
+1523 